1 MSKKKKHVEDPE
13 PRPAPPPKVGTSMK
27 GLLASV
33 KLQPAGAKKA
43 APVPATPATK
53 LPPKEAPKQ
62 APKQAPKPVET
73 TTPASRPSDTLRGHE
88 RTAYFDAMA
97 GVRGLNAGRGA
108 PPPRATAM
116 KLPPAPPARIE
127 REGDRDA
134 RAKLASLVSGGIHFE
149 VRREDDWLAGLRR
162 DAPRGTLENLSQ
174 ASPGDDASL
183 DLHGA
188 RAADVDA
195 RLAKFIRR
203 AHDLGLRRLR
213 IVHGKGL
220 HSDAAGPV
228 LGDAVLEAL
237 TKGTAAARV
246 IAFVTAPEAQ
256 GGSGALLV
264 ELVR

>member
-1 MSKKKKHVEDPE
+1 VSKKKKHVEESE
-13 PRPAPPPKVGTSMK
+13 PKPAPPPKVGTSMK

-33 KLQPAGAKKA
+33 KLAPPGAAKS
-43 APVPATPATK
+43 APVKNTPATK
-53 LPPKEAPKQ
+53 LPPKV
-62 APKQAPKPVET
+62 APKPVESAPPT
-73 TTPASRPSDTLRGHE
+73 GRPSDTLRGHE

-97 GVRGLNAGRGA
+97 GVRGIGA
-108 PPPRATAM
+108 RPGSPPPRATAM
-116 KLPPAPPARIE
+116 KLPPAPNAPTE

-149 VRREDDWLAGLRR
+149 IRREDGWQAGVRR

-174 ASPGDDASL
+174 SSPGNDASL

-188 RAADVDA
+188 RVADVETRIA
-195 RLAKFIRR
+195 RFVRR
-203 AHDLGLRRLR
+203 AHQLGLRRLR

-228 LGDAVLEAL
+228 LGDAVIDSL
-237 TKGTAAARV
+237 TKGAAAARV

-256 GGSGALLV
+256 GGSGAVLV
-264 ELVR
+264 ELAR